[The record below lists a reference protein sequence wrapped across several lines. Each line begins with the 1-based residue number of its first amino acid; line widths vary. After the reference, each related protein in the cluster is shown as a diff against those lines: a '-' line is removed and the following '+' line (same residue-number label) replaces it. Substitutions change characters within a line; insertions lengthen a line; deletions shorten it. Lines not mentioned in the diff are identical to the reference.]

1 MKLRNIISILLICLF
16 MANTVKSQNVVSKI
30 VTSTV
35 KSSVNRTI
43 GKQGVKLSAEKI
55 AQLGIKRGA
64 EHSVEKAMS
73 KRLVSRII
81 RKKVSRMIAEKGFKN
96 LYTYGNRRAAK
107 TLTKIGRPA
116 IIGSSKASRFAE
128 YINRIGKNSAK
139 AATKKEAE
147 KK

>member
-55 AQLGIKRGA
+55 AQLGDRK
-64 EHSVEKAMS
+64 SV
-73 KRLVSRII
+73 V
-81 RKKVSRMIAEKGFKN
+81 
-96 LYTYGNRRAAK
+96 
-107 TLTKIGRPA
+107 
-116 IIGSSKASRFAE
+116 
-128 YINRIGKNSAK
+128 
-139 AATKKEAE
+139 
-147 KK
+147 